1 MAKSKDRV
9 TKSKDRVTKSK
20 DRVTKPKDR
29 RASGSTWGGPGGLW
43 AGPGGS
49 GEGPRQI
56 SGPIFFL
63 HFRGVNIM
71 KLCQKFSLVLVRPK
85 PVPHN
90 FFDNILR

>member
-1 MAKSKDRV
+1 M
-9 TKSKDRVTKSK
+9 TKYK

-56 SGPIFFL
+56 SGPKFVSSFPRGKNYETLSELFFGSSSDESGANKKK
-63 HFRGVNIM
+63 R
-71 KLCQKFSLVLVRPK
+71 
-85 PVPHN
+85 
-90 FFDNILR
+90 